1 MALPRKLTIAGTAP
15 IPRWPAGQDRP
26 PPAWVLVTAGL
37 SPVLVITS
45 WLAAGVQQPT
55 QYSPLRDT
63 VSALAGQGGT
73 QPWIVTSA
81 LFAVGGCYLATA
93 VGLAG
98 LRSPARILLAVAGLC
113 SMGIAASPEPAVG
126 STPQHLA
133 WTALGAAAITV
144 WPAFTARRGPGQ
156 PLILTARGAAVVTA
170 VFVALLG
177 WLLLEA
183 RGGTL
188 LGLSERVMSAV
199 QTSWP
204 FIVALA
210 MRQAA
215 AGSPLEPSAPTVA
228 AALPG
233 PRSPGLPSQ
242 ASHR

>member
-1 MALPRKLTIAGTAP
+1 MALPRMRTATGTAP
-15 IPRWPAGQDRP
+15 ISRWLAGPDRP
-26 PPAWVLVTAGL
+26 APGWVLATAGL
-37 SPVLVITS
+37 SPALVVS
-45 WLAAGVQQPT
+45 GWLAAGAVQPAS
-55 QYSPLRDT
+55 YSPLRDT

-98 LRSPARILLAVAGLC
+98 LRFPARILLAVAGLC
-113 SMGIAASPEPAVG
+113 SIGIAASPEPAVG

-133 WTALGAAAITV
+133 WTALGAATITV
-144 WPAFTARRGPGQ
+144 WPAFTVRRGPGQ
-156 PLILTARGAAVVTA
+156 PLILTARGAAFVTA

-177 WLLLEA
+177 WLLLET
-183 RGGTL
+183 RDGTL

-215 AGSPLEPSAPTVA
+215 AAG
-228 AALPG
+228 LPG